1 MTSMNQILLEC
12 TICEDAKTTKK
23 SLRTVTICPV
33 LYTNDYK
40 TAEGEIVKEKAF
52 FDIEL
57 YGGYGEII
65 GASLKKGK
73 EIRIVGRLKQERYT
87 DSYGKEHSKVSII
100 AEHIDFRKTEEER
113 YL

>member
-1 MTSMNQILLEC
+1 MTAMNQILLEC
-12 TICEDAKTTKK
+12 TVCEDAKTTEE
-23 SLRTVTICPV
+23 VTICPV
-33 LYTNDYK
+33 LYTSDYK
-40 TAEGEIVKEKAF
+40 NAKGEIVKEKAF

-57 YGGYGEII
+57 YGGFGEMLKP
-65 GASLKKGK
+65 SLKKGK

-100 AEHIDFRKTEEER
+100 AEHIDFKKTEEER

>member
-1 MTSMNQILLEC
+1 MTAMNQIVLEC
-12 TICEDAKTTKK
+12 TVSQDAETTEKT
-23 SLRTVTICPV
+23 LGTVTKFPV
-33 LYTNDYK
+33 SYTRDCRNAK
-40 TAEGEIVKEKAF
+40 GEIVKEKAF

-57 YGGYGEII
+57 YGEYGKII

-100 AEHIDFRKTEEER
+100 AEHIDFKRTEEEK
-113 YL
+113 

>member
-1 MTSMNQILLEC
+1 MTAMNQISLEC
-12 TICEDAKTTKK
+12 TVYEDAKTTEE
-23 SLRTVTICPV
+23 VTICPV

-40 TAEGEIVKEKAF
+40 NAKGEIVKEKAF

-57 YGGYGEII
+57 YGEYGKII

-73 EIRIVGRLKQERYT
+73 EIRIVGRLKQDRWE
-87 DSYGKEHSKVSII
+87 DADGKMYSRIFII
-100 AEHIDFRKTEEER
+100 AEHIDFKRTEEER

>member
-1 MTSMNQILLEC
+1 MTAMNQILLEC
-12 TICEDAKTTKK
+12 TVSQDAKTTEKT
-23 SLRTVTICPV
+23 LGTVTKFPV
-33 LYTNDYK
+33 LYTSDYK
-40 TAEGEIVKEKAF
+40 NAKGEIVKEKAF

-57 YGGYGEII
+57 YGGYGETI

-73 EIRIVGRLKQERYT
+73 EIRIVGRLKQEQYT

-100 AEHIDFRKTEEER
+100 AEHIDFKKAKEER

>member
-1 MTSMNQILLEC
+1 MTAMNQILLEC
-12 TICEDAKTTKK
+12 TVSQDAETTKK
-23 SLRTVTICPV
+23 TLGTVTKFPV
-33 LYTNDYK
+33 SYTSDYK

-87 DSYGKEHSKVSII
+87 DFYGKEHSKVSII
-100 AEHIDFRKTEEER
+100 AEHIDFKRTEEEK
-113 YL
+113 